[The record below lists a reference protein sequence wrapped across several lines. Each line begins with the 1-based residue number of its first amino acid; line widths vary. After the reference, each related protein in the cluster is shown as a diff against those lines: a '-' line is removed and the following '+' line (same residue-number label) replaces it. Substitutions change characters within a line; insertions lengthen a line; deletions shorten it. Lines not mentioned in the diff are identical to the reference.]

1 MQTIAVLNPKG
12 GTGKTTCAVNLAAAL
27 LTLSKK
33 VLLIDLDP
41 QAQLTRSLGLAAD
54 RNVRTVGDLLN
65 TAASPV
71 ECIIHRDGLCVI
83 PARPDLAAVEI
94 ALAGQK
100 RNAANALASALGNG
114 RLSYDFTLIDTPPS
128 LGLLTVNALAA
139 ADRVLV
145 PVNMEPMALPGVE
158 RALAAVEEYGQS
170 ANAALAVAGI
180 IGNRLS
186 RKRRLNGVVAQRL
199 KDAYGELV
207 LEPIIHDNVAVAEA
221 PEHGR
226 TVFEHAP
233 DSPGAADFLALA
245 ALIASS

>member
-180 IGNRLS
+180 IGASTGLS
-186 RKRRLNGVVAQRL
+186 PSDSRTLTANSSSSRSSTTTSRSPRRRSTAGPSSSMP
-199 KDAYGELV
+199 
-207 LEPIIHDNVAVAEA
+207 PILRA
-221 PEHGR
+221 PR
-226 TVFEHAP
+226 TS
-233 DSPGAADFLALA
+233 SPWPR
-245 ALIASS
+245 